1 MQNNELTA
9 GKTAKSFP
17 MHLYI
22 VKDCHWNHNIPV
34 KVGSEIAL
42 NILKAMC
49 HMVGF
54 KLFPRKIKTAT
65 PMIIAVRKG
74 VAA

>member
-34 KVGSEIAL
+34 KVGSEFAL
-42 NILKAMC
+42 NILDALCRKA
-49 HMVGF
+49 GF
-54 KLFPRKIKTAT
+54 KLFPRKVKTAT
-65 PMIIAVRKG
+65 ANAAAIRKG